1 MLVINP
7 NTQQSWVRDSVK
19 AVGSK
24 WWLLLLNGIIG
35 VVAGG
40 LILAIDWTIAD
51 LAVFIGAFLFLRGIF
66 TAFSLPLNSTARGW
80 TVAAGLLEIGLGVAI
95 FVWPNPTLL
104 VVAALI
110 GWWVLFSGVMTIGGS
125 IATRQVMPYWGLSL
139 ALGIV
144 ETVLAFYLLG
154 QPGLTLLSAVL
165 ALGIWSV
172 FYGVIEVAVAFE
184 VRNLPNRFDEAVRDL
199 STRFT
204 TQSGQ
209 PSVRAS

>member
-7 NTQQSWVRDSVK
+7 NTQQSWVQDSVK
-19 AVGSK
+19 TVSSS

-40 LILAIDWTIAD
+40 LVLAIDWTVAD
-51 LAVFIGAFLFLRGIF
+51 LAVFIGVLLLVRGVF
-66 TAFSLPLNSTARGW
+66 TTFSLPLNSTARVW
-80 TVAAGLLEIGLGVAI
+80 TVAMGLLEIGLGVAI

-125 IATRQVMPYWGLSL
+125 IATRRVMPYWGLAL
-139 ALGIV
+139 TLGIV

-154 QPGLTLLSAVL
+154 QPGLTLLSAVF
-165 ALGIWSV
+165 ALGIWSI
-172 FYGVIEVAVAFE
+172 FYGVIEIAIAFE
-184 VRNLPNRFDEAVRDL
+184 VKNLPDRFDEAVREL
-199 STRFT
+199 KASSTPQANR
-204 TQSGQ
+204 
-209 PSVRAS
+209 PYVRAS

>member
-7 NTQQSWVRDSVK
+7 NTQQSWVRNSVK
-19 AVGSK
+19 AVSSN
-24 WWLLLLNGIIG
+24 WWLLLLNGIVG

-51 LAVFIGAFLFLRGIF
+51 LAVFIGVLLFVRGIF
-66 TAFSLPLNSTARGW
+66 TAFSLPLNSTARMW
-80 TVAAGLLEIGLGVAI
+80 TVVMGLLEIGTGVAI

-125 IATRQVMPYWGLSL
+125 IATRHVMPYWGLAL
-139 ALGIV
+139 TLGIV

-154 QPGLTLLSAVL
+154 QPGLTLLTAVL
-165 ALGIWSV
+165 AVGIWST
-172 FYGVIEVAVAFE
+172 FYGVMEIAVAFE
-184 VRNLPNRFDEAVRDL
+184 VKNLPNRFDEAVRDV
-199 STRFT
+199 STPFT
-204 TQSGQ
+204 PQAS
-209 PSVRAS
+209 PAAVRAS